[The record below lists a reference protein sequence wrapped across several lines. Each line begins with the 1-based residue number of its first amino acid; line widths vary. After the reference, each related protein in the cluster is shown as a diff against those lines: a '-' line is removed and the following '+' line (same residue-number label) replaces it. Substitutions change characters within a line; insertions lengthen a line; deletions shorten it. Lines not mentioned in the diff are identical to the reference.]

1 MERTCSAA
9 EARANFSQ
17 LISEAGYGGRETII
31 QRNNRP
37 IAVILGYEEY
47 LALRKQA
54 GERAARFSV
63 YDEIRAR
70 NAQAEPEQVETDVA
84 GALRAVRREA

>member
-1 MERTCSAA
+1 MERTCNAA

-17 LISEAGYGGRETII
+17 LITEAGYAGRETII
-31 QRNNRP
+31 QRSNRP

-54 GERAARFSV
+54 GERAARFAV

-70 NAQAEPEQVETDVA
+70 NAEAEPEQVEADVA
-84 GALRAVRREA
+84 EALLAVRREA